1 MSTESYL
8 WTKIDKAMETWEGDY
23 HFTRHEDKSRPG
35 IPDVSYGMLGVNG
48 WIELK
53 ARDKWPVDPEKLVRF
68 RHELTRPQR
77 RFQRKRGAAAGHV
90 FVMLIVGR
98 KNNAEYLLFP
108 WQTEMHLEA
117 STRAELYEL
126 ACYYS
131 VGKINVR
138 DFVSSLTA

>member
-8 WTKIDKAMETWEGDY
+8 WNKMDKAMESWDGDC

-35 IPDVSYGMLGVNG
+35 IPDTSYGMLGING

-77 RFQRKRGAAAGHV
+77 RFQRMRGAAAGHV

-98 KNNAEYLLFP
+98 KHNAEYLLFS
-108 WQTEMHLEA
+108 WEDEEQLEQ
-117 STRAELYEL
+117 STRGELYKL
-126 ACYYS
+126 ARYYS
-131 VGKINVR
+131 VGGIDVE
-138 DFVSSLTA
+138 DFVSSLTS